1 MSLAAFDW
9 TTRVRPIVEVGIGI
23 TRVPTTNAARWDVG
37 RWDSASSVWAGTQP
51 SWWDITCD
59 VRSFRCEY
67 GRAATVDRFVP
78 GVANVVLDNAS
89 GWADPST
96 NPDPTVLTMRPGR
109 EIRLGVVH
117 EVYGTRWLFRGFVD
131 AMEPRYL
138 PTDTDTVELSCVDA
152 LGEVNRAKVVPS
164 ATPVGAGETVNVRIA
179 RLLDLAK
186 WASDRRRLDATGETL
201 VGDDLGGQIADL
213 LGQAADSGG
222 GSVFADTTGD
232 LVFRQR
238 DWQTYVPGTPVD
250 GTIGNVAPT
259 DVCPTGWER
268 PFRRADMSTRVI
280 IGRNLETAQTIDDT
294 AGQGLYGIEPFERT
308 DLLTATD
315 STLTRLGQRIL
326 EVRSAASTPRIRS
339 VSLDARTSTAALDLM
354 TTVDVFRPSRYRCR
368 LQYPRGTVFDAEHLA
383 TGVAHEV
390 TPRYWSLDLNLD
402 LAAPF
407 AAPGGRWDGAYWDR
421 STWAA

>member
-9 TTRVRPIVEVGIGI
+9 TTRVRPIVEVGIGL
-23 TRVPTTNAARWDVG
+23 TRVPTTNAAKWDVA
-37 RWDSASSVWAGTQP
+37 RWDSSSTVWAGTQP

-67 GRAATVDRFVP
+67 GRAATIDRFVP
-78 GVANVVLDNAS
+78 GVASVVLDNAS

-96 NPDPTVLTMRPGR
+96 STDPFVLSMRPGR

-117 EVYGTRWLFRGFVD
+117 AVYGTRWLFRGFVD

-152 LGEVNRAKVVPS
+152 LGEVNRAKVTPLASPS
-164 ATPVGAGETVNVRIA
+164 YADDTVNVRIG

-186 WASDRRRLDATGETL
+186 WTSDRRRLDATGETL
-201 VGDDLGGQIADL
+201 VADELGGQIADL

-232 LVFRQR
+232 IVYRMR
-238 DWQTYVPGTPVD
+238 DWQVYVPGTPPD
-250 GTIGNVAPT
+250 GTIGNVDPA

-280 IGRNLETAQTIDDT
+280 IGRDLATAQTIDDT
-294 AGQGLYGIEPFERT
+294 AGMALYGIEPFERT
-308 DLLTATD
+308 DLLTAQD
-315 STLTRLGQRIL
+315 PTLTRLGNRIL
-326 EVRSAASTPRIRS
+326 QVRSAASTPRIRS
-339 VSLDARTSTAALDLM
+339 VTFDGRTGDDVVDLM
-354 TTVDVFRPSRYRCR
+354 SSVDVFKPSRYRCR

-383 TGVAHEV
+383 TGVVHEV
-390 TPRYWSLDLNLD
+390 TPRWWTLGLNLD
-402 LAAPF
+402 LAAPY